1 MAIATR
7 DEHNRTPSDAQT
19 VNGPAS
25 CTDRCLIKLSD
36 YVASFLVSQG
46 VGHVFAISGGASL
59 HLIHSIAETP
69 GIDFVCP
76 QHEQAGAMAADAY
89 SRVTGNIGVAIG
101 TSGPGATNMLT
112 GVCCAYYDS
121 VPALFIT
128 GQVSTFRLKGDTG
141 VRQIGFQETDVVD
154 IFKPVTKYSVLIDNP
169 HDIRYELEKACY
181 LAKSGRPGPVHIDI
195 PDNIQ
200 REYVNPDALESY
212 IPDPRPDDSSE
223 LNIEIGQCI
232 KLIQESRRP
241 VVILGWGVHLA
252 KAEKEVFAFVE
263 KVGFPVTPTWA
274 AADIL
279 PSDHPQ
285 FVGTFGTH
293 GTRYANLAVQNADL
307 ILAIGSRLDT
317 KATGSPINT
326 FAREARKII
335 VDIDGCELGKFERFG
350 LHVDLMIHA
359 DAKGF
364 LRMLN
369 RGVVGI
375 DVPNISDWRHS
386 INIWKRKYPICP
398 QDYYEQ
404 EPVNPYVFVKILSS
418 ELSEEDIIITDT
430 GCCLAWMMQAF
441 DFKHNQ
447 RICHD
452 WNNTSMGWALPASIG
467 ASFALNGKSIIC
479 VTGDGSLQMNIQELA
494 TVMKHQLPIKIFLIN
509 NHGYSMIRQTQDQ
522 WLGSCYLASSVE
534 GGLAFPDFVKVA
546 TAYGYET
553 VTITKNQ
560 SVCEGIRKALD
571 INGPVFCNIDI
582 GSEHRVVPQVKFG
595 RPNEDLEPL
604 LDRQEFAK
612 DMIISPLHVS
622 LADNA

>member
-1 MAIATR
+1 MALATR
-7 DEHNRTPSDAQT
+7 DEHNRTPSDVQT
-19 VNGPAS
+19 VMGPALS
-25 CTDRCLIKLSD
+25 TNCSLKKLSD
-36 YVASFLVSQG
+36 YVASFLVSQR

-59 HLIHSIAETP
+59 HLIHSIAETT

-121 VPALFIT
+121 IPTLFIT
-128 GQVSTFRLKGDTG
+128 GQVSTFRLKGNTG

-169 HDIRYELEKACY
+169 RNIRYELEKACY
-181 LAKSGRPGPVHIDI
+181 LARSGRPGPVHVDI

-200 REYVNPDALESY
+200 REYVNADALESY
-212 IPDPRPDDSSE
+212 IPEPLPADSSH
-223 LNIEIGQCI
+223 LNIEIEQCV
-232 KLIQESRRP
+232 KLIQKSRRP
-241 VVILGWGVHLA
+241 VIILGWGVHLA
-252 KAEKEVFAFVE
+252 KAEKEAIAFVE
-263 KVGFPVTPTWA
+263 KLGFPVTPTWA

-317 KATGSPINT
+317 KATGSPVNT
-326 FAREARKII
+326 FARDARKVI
-335 VDIDGCELGKFERFG
+335 VDIDGCELRKFERFG

-359 DAKGF
+359 DAKDF

-369 RGVVGI
+369 REAARI
-375 DVPNISDWRHS
+375 DVSDTSEWSQS
-386 INIWKRKYPICP
+386 INRWKRKYPICP
-398 QDYYEQ
+398 QEYYRQ
-404 EPVNPYVFVKILSS
+404 EPVNPYVFVKTLSS

-441 DFKHNQ
+441 DFKRNQ
-447 RICHD
+447 RIFHD

-479 VTGDGSLQMNIQELA
+479 ITGDGSLQMNIQELA
-494 TVMKHQLPIKIFLIN
+494 TVTRHQLPIKIFLIN
-509 NHGYSMIRQTQDQ
+509 NDGYSMIRQTQDQ
-522 WLGSCYLASSVE
+522 WLGSCYLASSIE
-534 GGLAFPDFVKVA
+534 GGLAVPDFVKVA
-546 TAYGYET
+546 TAYGFET
-553 VTITKNQ
+553 VTIAKNQ
-560 SVCEGIRKALD
+560 SVCEGIREAMD
-571 INGPVFCNIDI
+571 IKGPVLCNIDI
-582 GSEHRVVPQVKFG
+582 GSEHRVAPQVKFG

-604 LDRQEFAK
+604 LERKEFVK
-612 DMIISPLHVS
+612 NMIVRPLDVS
-622 LADNA
+622 LKD